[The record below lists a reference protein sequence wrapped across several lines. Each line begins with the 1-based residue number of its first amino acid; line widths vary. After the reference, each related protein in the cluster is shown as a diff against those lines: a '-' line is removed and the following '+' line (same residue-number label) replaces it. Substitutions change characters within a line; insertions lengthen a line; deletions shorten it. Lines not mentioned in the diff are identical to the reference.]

1 LSVVNDG
8 PETQTKVSHFV
19 WAGAGFIPAQKAM
32 PAAITTSGRIYFSN
46 GQPTTDIVGTA
57 IMKQLGRILNRVI
70 DGLTYLTGWTAALC
84 LVAAAIIVTEAVV
97 VRKILG
103 ISTIWQIEASVIL
116 LIFVVFAGAPFV
128 QKNEHHLN
136 VDLVIIHLPPR
147 TREILLIMVSILSC
161 FIAAILAWYAW
172 PMWWEAVVGNQ
183 HSESLWGPPLWIPY
197 FFLPLGMTLLFL
209 QYIVYIRDKIV
220 NLKKGDI
227 TEEAER
233 FELKD
238 INISDTKKDT

>member
-1 LSVVNDG
+1 
-8 PETQTKVSHFV
+8 
-19 WAGAGFIPAQKAM
+19 
-32 PAAITTSGRIYFSN
+32 
-46 GQPTTDIVGTA
+46 
-57 IMKQLGRILNRVI
+57 MKQLGRILTRIIN
-70 DGLTYLTGWTAALC
+70 GLTCLTGWTAALC

-103 ISTIWQIEASVIL
+103 ISTIWQIEASVFL

-136 VDLVIIHLPPR
+136 VDLVIIHLSPR
-147 TREILLIMVSILSC
+147 TRELLLIVVSIISC
-161 FIAAILAWYAW
+161 LMAAILAWYAW
-172 PMWWEAVVGNQ
+172 PMWWEAVVDNQ
-183 HSESLWGPPLWIPY
+183 HTESLWGPPLWIPY

-227 TEEAER
+227 TATAER
-233 FELKD
+233 FELKEID
-238 INISDTKKDT
+238 LPDAKQDR

>member
-1 LSVVNDG
+1 
-8 PETQTKVSHFV
+8 
-19 WAGAGFIPAQKAM
+19 
-32 PAAITTSGRIYFSN
+32 
-46 GQPTTDIVGTA
+46 
-57 IMKQLGRILNRVI
+57 MKQLGRILNRII

-84 LVAAAIIVTEAVV
+84 LVGAAIIVTEAVV

-103 ISTIWQIEASVIL
+103 ISTIWQIEASVFL

-136 VDLVIIHLPPR
+136 VDLVIIHLSPR
-147 TREILLIMVSILSC
+147 TREIILIIVSIISC
-161 FIAAILAWYAW
+161 LIAAILAWYAW
-172 PMWWEAVVGNQ
+172 PMWWETVVGNQ

-197 FFLPLGMTLLFL
+197 LFLPLGMTLLFL

-227 TEEAER
+227 TEETAR

-238 INISDTKKDT
+238 IEISDKPEKPQ

>member
-1 LSVVNDG
+1 
-8 PETQTKVSHFV
+8 
-19 WAGAGFIPAQKAM
+19 
-32 PAAITTSGRIYFSN
+32 
-46 GQPTTDIVGTA
+46 
-57 IMKQLGRILNRVI
+57 MKQLGRILTRVI

-103 ISTIWQIEASVIL
+103 ISTIWQIEASVFL

-136 VDLVIIHLPPR
+136 VDLVIIHLSPR
-147 TREILLIMVSILSC
+147 TREILLIIVSIISC
-161 FIAAILAWYAW
+161 LMAAVLAWYAW

-183 HSESLWGPPLWIPY
+183 HTESLWGPPLWIPY
-197 FFLPLGMTLLFL
+197 LFLPLGMTLLFL

-220 NLKKGDI
+220 NLKKGEI

-238 INISDTKKDT
+238 IDIPDSEQDR

>member
-1 LSVVNDG
+1 
-8 PETQTKVSHFV
+8 
-19 WAGAGFIPAQKAM
+19 
-32 PAAITTSGRIYFSN
+32 
-46 GQPTTDIVGTA
+46 
-57 IMKQLGRILNRVI
+57 MKQLGKLLTRII
-70 DGLTYLTGWTAALC
+70 DGLTLLTGWIAALSLLC
-84 LVAAAIIVTEAVV
+84 AALIVTEGVI

-103 ISTIWQIEASVIL
+103 VSTIWQIEASVFL
-116 LIFVVFAGAPFV
+116 LIFVVFGGAAFV

-136 VDLVIIHLPPR
+136 VDLVIIHLAPR
-147 TREILLIMVSILSC
+147 TREVILIIVSIISC
-161 FIAAILAWYAW
+161 LMAAVLAWYAW

-183 HSESLWGPPLWIPY
+183 HTESLWGPPLWIPY

-220 NLKKGDI
+220 NLKKGAI

-238 INISDTKKDT
+238 IDLPKTQKDT

>member
-1 LSVVNDG
+1 
-8 PETQTKVSHFV
+8 
-19 WAGAGFIPAQKAM
+19 
-32 PAAITTSGRIYFSN
+32 
-46 GQPTTDIVGTA
+46 
-57 IMKQLGRILNRVI
+57 MKQLGRILTRVI

-103 ISTIWQIEASVIL
+103 ISTIWQIEASVFL

-136 VDLVIIHLPPR
+136 VDLVIIHLSPR
-147 TREILLIMVSILSC
+147 TREIILIFVSIISC
-161 FIAAILAWYAW
+161 LMAASLAWYAW
-172 PMWWEAVVGNQ
+172 PMWWEAAVGNQ
-183 HSESLWGPPLWIPY
+183 HTESLWGPPLWIPY
-197 FFLPLGMTLLFL
+197 LFLPLGMTLLFL

-227 TEEAER
+227 AEEAER

-238 INISDTKKDT
+238 IDIPETQKDK